1 MRTMRPAV
9 PVHHLN
15 TAVTLLLAALLI
27 LAGWT
32 GTIAATWW
40 RSLGLEPALWWHLIP
55 LTLMVGPL
63 LLKHRAPVSALGAAA
78 PIVAVDVALGGSLGI
93 WLCVADLIYQVGLRA
108 SLTAVRTVG
117 VLLTLATTAA
127 TLVSAAL
134 DGGQAA
140 LSTGVSAFAL
150 LLLPLWWSA
159 EVRRG
164 HPFGTQDQERRDL
177 EAERNAALVRL
188 HERER
193 AAAVEDERR
202 GLARELHDTVS
213 AQVSAVALTAGAALT
228 GPSDSARQRAALE
241 SIRATSVEALDELRG
256 MVTLLRGAEPVE
268 QNGGPEA
275 PQTAEEAVTGACEEA
290 SSSTAAS
297 ASAAWAEVIR
307 RAEAQGLAI
316 TGAGRSPDGL
326 LDRLDDTVRTV
337 LLRVLG
343 EALHNA
349 RKHGDGAA
357 RVELEHR
364 RAMLRLRATNCP
376 ASPGEDPAAAPDGG
390 HGIQGMRERVLA
402 VGGRMSAGPEEQ
414 PEGSTLWCVDVE
426 LPVEEQP

>member
-15 TAVTLLLAALLI
+15 TAVTLLLAALLVA
-27 LAGWT
+27 AGWT
-32 GTIAATWW
+32 GTIAAAWW
-40 RSLGLEPALWWHLIP
+40 RDLGLEPALWWHLIP
-55 LTLMVGPL
+55 LTLMAGPL
-63 LLKHRAPVSALGAAA
+63 LVKHRAPVPALGAAA
-78 PIVAVDVALGGSLGI
+78 PIVALDVALGGSLGI
-93 WLCVADLIYQVGLRA
+93 WICVADLIYQVGLRA
-108 SLTAVRTVG
+108 SPRAARNVAA
-117 VLLTLATTAA
+117 LLALGTTAA
-127 TLVSAAL
+127 TLVSAAVE
-134 DGGQAA
+134 DGQAA
-140 LSTGVSAFAL
+140 LNTGVSTFAI

-164 HPFGTQDQERRDL
+164 HPLGTQDQERRGL

-188 HERER
+188 HERDR

-213 AQVSAVALTAGAALT
+213 SQVSAVALTAGAALT
-228 GPSDSARQRAALE
+228 GPSNSARERSALE
-241 SIRATSVEALDELRG
+241 SIRATSVDALDELRG

-268 QNGGPEA
+268 RNDGVDA
-275 PQTAEEAVTGACEEA
+275 PQAAEGALPGAAEDA
-290 SSSTAAS
+290 SPGTAAS
-297 ASAAWAEVIR
+297 PSAAWAEVIR

-316 TGAGRSPDGL
+316 TGVGRSPDGL
-326 LDRLDDTVRTV
+326 LDRLDDAVHTV

-349 RKHGDGAA
+349 RKHGDGEA

-364 RAMLRLRATNCP
+364 RAMLRLRATNYP
-376 ASPGEDPAAAPDGG
+376 VSPREDPAAAPGRG
-390 HGIQGMRERVLA
+390 HGLAGMRERVLT
-402 VGGRMSAGPEEQ
+402 VGGRMSVGPEEQ

-426 LPVEEQP
+426 LPVEERR